1 MGIENRRWKGLF
13 APTEVVELKQMC
25 LTPGQMFQ
33 PGKYKAE
40 DLPEIAFEMGL
51 VESVANG
58 ETQQDKVEPAAE
70 NE

>member
-33 PGKYKAE
+33 PGQYKAE
-40 DLPEIAFEMGL
+40 NLPEIAFEMGL
-51 VESVANG
+51 VESVKNW
-58 ETQQDKVEPAAE
+58 ENLKNEIDPAAE
-70 NE
+70 KE